1 MLTVDTRAGSKE
13 LIDPLSHLGVSV
25 SPGILAAGDIE
36 FLGNGPEGPAVVLV
50 EHKKLGDLFQCIRD
64 GRFADQLR
72 GMRSAGE
79 FNWLLIEGKLR
90 GYARGSALQMQKSGG
105 RWEHVRAGMTYQ
117 EMIGWTITMCA
128 VAGVMVWRTENQEES
143 VAWIHSLYNWWTA
156 KEWSKH
162 RAHAAFYDPPVTEGN
177 PFEKPTLAHE
187 IAFKLP
193 LLGQDKSYK
202 AAKHFRSTKK
212 MINASE
218 AEWIEVDGVGKR
230 GAKVIVEAINSEK

>member
-13 LIDPLSHLGVSV
+13 LIDPLSRLGVSV

-36 FLGNGPEGPAVVLV
+36 FLGNGPEGPAIVLV

-90 GYARGSALQMQKSGG
+90 GYAQGSALQMQKSGG

-162 RAHAAFYDPPVTEGN
+162 RAHADFYKPPVTGGN
-177 PFEKPTLAHE
+177 PFEQPSLVQKVASVLPRIGPTKAVRVAEH
-187 IAFKLP
+187 FKSVLDMVNADEAQWRAIK
-193 LLGQDKSYK
+193 GIGVKD
-202 AAKHFRSTKK
+202 AATIRRAVH
-212 MINASE
+212 
-218 AEWIEVDGVGKR
+218 D
-230 GAKVIVEAINSEK
+230 